1 MNVNSLL
8 RIITFILLLL
18 ALSTIT
24 GSAQT
29 VSALMNLE
37 TAAPCCPHE
46 EKNSGEAPFE
56 FPDCNQDCNCSN
68 CQGVDISYRLLLL
81 NSSLEALLQ
90 PPVLLTTFPP
100 GHYQAID
107 YPPETV

>member
-1 MNVNSLL
+1 MNVNSLR

-18 ALSTIT
+18 ALSILT
-24 GSAQT
+24 GGAQT
-29 VSALMNLE
+29 ASALMNVE

-46 EKNSGEAPFE
+46 SNSGEAPFDL
-56 FPDCNQDCNCSN
+56 PDCNQDCNCSN

-81 NSSLEALLQ
+81 NPSLEALLK

-100 GHYQAID
+100 GHQQAID